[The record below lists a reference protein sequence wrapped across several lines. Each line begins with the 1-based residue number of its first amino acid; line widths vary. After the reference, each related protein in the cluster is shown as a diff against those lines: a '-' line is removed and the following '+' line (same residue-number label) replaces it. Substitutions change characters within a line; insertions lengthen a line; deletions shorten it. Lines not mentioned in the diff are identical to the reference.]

1 MSQNSNFRDKKM
13 HPDDKKNMV
22 IFFVACVALFFLYDT
37 FIYKPKMDALKVAQ
51 EQAELAAN
59 SPDTNING
67 QAAPLSLSRDEAM
80 GQGGRVT
87 IQSETVRGSLNL
99 TGGQIDDLSFE
110 NYKTEPNGDVDVT
123 LLSPKGAP
131 QAYYGEFGWLSS
143 DQSLSLPGKT
153 TQWTA
158 DKRELT
164 VGSPVTLRWNNGRGL
179 TFTRTISL
187 DDKYMFTITQ
197 GVTNDTGAPITL
209 YPFALIGRD
218 GMPLNMARAFI
229 LHEGPIGYVADELQ
243 EADYGDLDDGE
254 ETTVSGD
261 RGWVGITDKYWL
273 TAIMPSKTVR
283 GENKYRFVGEP
294 LGDDVTHYQA
304 DMMGAPVTI
313 AAGANASVPTEFF
326 VGPKIVSML
335 EDYAKKFDIPHF
347 DLAVDFGI
355 FYFLTRPFYEVLTFL
370 NGLFGNFAVALLVF
384 TVLIKLLV
392 FPLAQKSYRSFARMR
407 KVTPQ
412 MVKLREQ
419 YGNDRVKLQAA
430 IFDLYKKEN
439 VNPMAGCFP
448 ILIQIPIFF
457 ALYKVF
463 YVNIAMRHQPFWGW
477 IDDMS
482 SMDPTN
488 LFEGFGL
495 FPWDAPLW
503 LTIGAWPII
512 MGCTM
517 ALQQRLSPPPQD
529 GTQKFVMSIMPF
541 WLVIIL
547 AKFPAGLVIYWSW
560 SNTLSI
566 LQQYVLLRQEGVR
579 VNIFTRSRS
588 EEKLEEL
595 IEEQN
600 DSASTKAAS
609 EDVIDHDDVEPTTKV
624 VKPKTRKRK
633 K

>member
-1 MSQNSNFRDKKM
+1 MSQNSNFQDKKM

-37 FIYKPKMDALKVAQ
+37 FIYKPKMEALKVAQ

-59 SPDTNING
+59 SPDTTVNG
-67 QAAPLSLSRDEAM
+67 DAAPLSITREEALT
-80 GQGGRVT
+80 GASRVT
-87 IQSETVRGSLNL
+87 IESDTLSGSLNL
-99 TGGQIDDLSFE
+99 NGGRIDDLSFK
-110 NYKTEPNGDVDVT
+110 NYQTEPGGDVDVT

-143 DQSLSLPGKT
+143 DQSLSLPGTSTKWT
-153 TQWTA
+153 T
-158 DKRELT
+158 DKGELT
-164 VGSPVTLRWNNGRGL
+164 AGSPVTLRWNNGRGL
-179 TFTRTISL
+179 TFTRTIAL
-187 DDKYMFTITQ
+187 DDQYMFTVTQ
-197 GVTNDTGAPITL
+197 GVTNNTGTPVTL

-218 GMPLNMARAFI
+218 GMPLDMARAFI
-229 LHEGPIGYVADELQ
+229 LHEGPIGYVTDELF

-254 ETTVSGD
+254 NTTMRGD

-283 GENKYRFVGEP
+283 GENKYRFIGEP
-294 LGDDVTHYQA
+294 LGEGVTHYQA
-304 DMMGAPVTI
+304 DMMGAPVTV
-313 AAGANASVPTEFF
+313 AAGATASVPTEFF
-326 VGPKIVSML
+326 AGPKIVSML
-335 EDYAKKFDIPHF
+335 EEYAAQYDVPHF
-347 DLAVDFGI
+347 DLAVDFGV
-355 FYFLTRPFYEVLTFL
+355 FYFLTRPFYEILTFL
-370 NGLFGNFAVALLVF
+370 NDLFGNFAVALLVF

-412 MVKLREQ
+412 MVELREKF
-419 YGNDRVKLQAA
+419 GDDRAKLQAA
-430 IFDLYKKEN
+430 IFELYKKEN

-463 YVNIAMRHQPFWGW
+463 YVSLDMRHEPFWGW
-477 IDDMS
+477 VNDMS
-482 SMDPTN
+482 AMDPTN
-488 LFEGFGL
+488 IFEGFGL
-495 FPWDAPLW
+495 FPWGAPLW

-512 MGCTM
+512 MGLTM

-529 GTQKFVMSIMPF
+529 GTQKFIMSIMPF

-600 DSASTKAAS
+600 DSEATKAA
-609 EDVIDHDDVEPTTKV
+609 IDHDDIEPTTKV
-624 VKPKTRKRK
+624 VKPKKRKRK